1 MDKILI
7 ILSFVFLTSCGPKE
21 LTSDQ
26 LVERQGAHYEV
37 NSTTPFT
44 GVVVDYHDNG
54 QLEWKTNIKDREKEG
69 LREWYYETG
78 QLSIQ
83 SQKLLALYP
92 DPKKFSRRPSL

>member
-7 ILSFVFLTSCGPKE
+7 ILSFVLLTSCGPKE

-26 LVERQGAHYEV
+26 LVERQGVHYEV

-54 QLEWKTNIKDREKEG
+54 QLKLERNYKAGKPDGPLEAFYENGQLHWRENTKDGKREG
-69 LREWYYETG
+69 LLEYYNENG
-78 QLSIQ
+78 
-83 SQKLLALYP
+83 
-92 DPKKFSRRPSL
+92 